1 MARKDKWA
9 VYGEY
14 GGTFTNLKDA
24 KRCAR
29 EASKI
34 EEDKESEVWLIS
46 DGCHYIEYKD
56 GKLVRDG
63 WTIKRNS
70 SKKRK

>member
-1 MARKDKWA
+1 MARKEKWA

-14 GGTFTNLKDA
+14 GGSFTNLKDA

-29 EASKI
+29 EASTL
-34 EEDKESEVWLIS
+34 EEEKRSEVWLIE
-46 DGCHYIEYKD
+46 DGCHYIEYEN

-63 WTIKRNS
+63 WTKRR
-70 SKKRK
+70 KKNV